1 MILRMFRNVVVD
13 NWSGK
18 WVIIEENLELFIIL
32 KSKKVCTGGKRSRSR
47 NVLLCVISDYDTWN
61 VIGILISGGGS
72 TNEARSASE
81 VYDVSNGQHCTLPSL
96 PNERYG
102 HTQVIQNSLAKHL
115 TLSVKR
121 FFQFLTWGIHFRLWF
136 PMLELPSKRGRN
148 WSSIPRVNFFTSL
161 IKSGIDFQNWE
172 PIPTSFRR

>member
-102 HTQVIQNSLAKHL
+102 HTQVIENCLANH
-115 TLSVKR
+115 
-121 FFQFLTWGIHFRLWF
+121 Q
-136 PMLELPSKRGRN
+136 
-148 WSSIPRVNFFTSL
+148 
-161 IKSGIDFQNWE
+161 
-172 PIPTSFRR
+172 